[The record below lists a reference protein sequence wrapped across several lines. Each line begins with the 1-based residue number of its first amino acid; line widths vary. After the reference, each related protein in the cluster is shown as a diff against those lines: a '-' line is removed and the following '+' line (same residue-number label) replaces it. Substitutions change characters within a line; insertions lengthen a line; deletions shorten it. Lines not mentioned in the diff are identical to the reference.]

1 MVAIIMSPFTSEAWF
16 FATAQAQNDGDE
28 PAASPYKNTQNLE
41 LLVSAV
47 GMTSDLKPN
56 SGLDEV
62 VIVDGQALDPEIG
75 SSGTVVDIIGAP
87 EDFITTSY
95 IVQPGDTVARVA
107 QRFGISEN
115 TLRFANGMKK
125 TDVLHRGDTLLIL
138 PVNGIRYTVTKGDT
152 LSSIAKK
159 YKLEPQDITEM
170 LDYNN
175 LESGSALKIGEI
187 IIIPGAELVVPA
199 APSSSK
205 TPSSKTSIKTSTK
218 AKTASSST
226 TSVTRGYFI
235 KPVPCPL
242 SQGKHDNYAIDM
254 ACGRSGI
261 PIKAAAEGKVIRAQ
275 YGWNGGYGNLV
286 VLQHPNG
293 MVTFYAHM
301 LAASMKVSL
310 GDSVEQG
317 QVIGLIGSTGR
328 STGPHLHFE
337 VRNGVNPGFDK
348 TGSAWKPQ

>member
-1 MVAIIMSPFTSEAWF
+1 MITAPFTSEAWF
-16 FATAQAQNDGDE
+16 FNTAQAE
-28 PAASPYKNTQNLE
+28 TTQEAVDFGEFKSTQTLE
-41 LLVSAV
+41 ILSSAV

-56 SGLDEV
+56 TDLSEV
-62 VIVDGQALDPEIG
+62 VIVDGQALEPEMG
-75 SSGTVVDIIGAP
+75 SLGTVADIVGGP
-87 EDFITTSY
+87 ENAITTAY
-95 IVQPGDTVARVA
+95 VVQPGDTVAIVSK
-107 QRFGISEN
+107 RFGISEN
-115 TLRFANGMKK
+115 TLRFANNMKK
-125 TDVLHRGDTLLIL
+125 TDVLRRGDTLLIL
-138 PVNGIRYTVTKGDT
+138 PVNGIRYSVAKGDN

-159 YKLEPQDITEM
+159 YKLGAEETQEF

-175 LESGSALKIGEI
+175 LEISSPLKIGQVL
-187 IIIPGAELVVPA
+187 IIPGVELAVPDA
-199 APSSSK
+199 VKK
-205 TPSSKTSIKTSTK
+205 TTPSKTSSKSTSSK
-218 AKTASSST
+218 SSSST

-242 SQGKHDNYAIDM
+242 SQGKHDTYAIDM

-301 LAASMKVSL
+301 LAGSMKVSL
-310 GDSVEQG
+310 GDTVEQG

-337 VRNGVNPGFDK
+337 VRNGGVNPGFDR
-348 TGSAWKPQ
+348 TGTAWKPQ